1 MKLLGITGGI
11 GAGKSVVTKCFSDL
25 GAEIID
31 ADAIARQVLK
41 KEGAAYAEVISAFG
55 NEILQLN
62 HEIDRKKL
70 AAIVFSDREKLQTLN
85 QITHACVFQEMEKQ
99 IHQSHAELIC
109 LDVPLLF
116 SCEFPFQCDKTLAVL
131 APKEQR
137 IQRVIKRD
145 ACSREDVEVDIDI
158 PPNLIAQSI
167 KKLVGIDRRTHER
180 GVVVIGVVVQFVDK
194 VAQTEVARR
203 SNVDVPHQ
211 SRCIGGVEKG
221 RVHLVTEVGGLHEIG
236 SAQFLC

>member
-145 ACSREDVEVDIDI
+145 ACSREDVEVRMASQLTEDELRSKADICINNDKSMDELYACVKKIYQDI
-158 PPNLIAQSI
+158 M
-167 KKLVGIDRRTHER
+167 E
-180 GVVVIGVVVQFVDK
+180 
-194 VAQTEVARR
+194 
-203 SNVDVPHQ
+203 
-211 SRCIGGVEKG
+211 
-221 RVHLVTEVGGLHEIG
+221 
-236 SAQFLC
+236 